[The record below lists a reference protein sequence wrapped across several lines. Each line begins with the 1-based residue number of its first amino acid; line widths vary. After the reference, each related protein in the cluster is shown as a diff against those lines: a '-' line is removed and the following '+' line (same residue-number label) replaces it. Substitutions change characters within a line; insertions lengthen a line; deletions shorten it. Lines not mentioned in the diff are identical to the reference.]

1 MDTDN
6 IDNIDNIENEFFK
19 KNTTPNFIDYLSNM
33 FINNTDNDSGNI
45 FNDNQEN
52 DGYEQAYENIKKIS
66 KMNWDEVQKYHN
78 VDIKNFTEYN
88 DTNMYKKKYSNVIDK
103 SFEYKTDYELKL
115 NDDEDI
121 KFIKTKK

>member
-1 MDTDN
+1 METDDVN
-6 IDNIDNIENEFFK
+6 NVINQFSQ

-33 FINNTDNDSGNI
+33 FL
-45 FNDNQEN
+45 NDNNNNDMYNDNNDNEN
-52 DGYEQAYENIKKIS
+52 YEQAYENIKKLS
-66 KMNWDEVQKYHN
+66 EMNWNEIQTHY
-78 VDIKNFTEYN
+78 DINIKKFSEYK

-103 SFEYKTDYELKL
+103 SFEYKIDYELKL

>member
-6 IDNIDNIENEFFK
+6 IKDDINQFSK
-19 KNTTPNFIDYLSNM
+19 KNTTQNFIDYLSGM
-33 FINNTDNDSGNI
+33 FLNDDDNNDVYNNNYDN
-45 FNDNQEN
+45 EN
-52 DGYEQAYENIKKIS
+52 YEQAYENIKKLS
-66 KMNWDEVQKYHN
+66 KMNWNEVLKHHNINIKKY
-78 VDIKNFTEYN
+78 DIYD
-88 DTNMYKKKYSNVIDK
+88 DTSMYKKKYSNVIDK